1 MAGTAAAG
9 MVVSPLAD
17 TLGRKLGLEE
27 IDVQTTNEAGTPGG
41 VVTVGDRLG
50 DRLFVRLRQQF
61 GAQEVS
67 ELLLE
72 YRLSELLRLQG
83 AVAEGD
89 GVGRANRS
97 LTRRVERGGL
107 DVVFYYRY

>member
-1 MAGTAAAG
+1 MSRDALLVTHTGRWD
-9 MVVSPLAD
+9 MV
-17 TLGRKLGLEE
+17 
-27 IDVQTTNEAGTPGG
+27 
-41 VVTVGDRLG
+41 DRA
-50 DRLFVRLRQQF
+50 R
-61 GAQEVS
+61 EVS

-83 AVAEGD
+83 SVAEGD

-97 LTRRVERGGL
+97 LTRRVERIGV

>member
-1 MAGTAAAG
+1 LKHAPPPRSVSVAGA
-9 MVVSPLAD
+9 S
-17 TLGRKLGLEE
+17 
-27 IDVQTTNEAGTPGG
+27 
-41 VVTVGDRLG
+41 
-50 DRLFVRLRQQF
+50 
-61 GAQEVS
+61 
-67 ELLLE
+67 
-72 YRLSELLRLQG
+72 